1 MRRSK
6 VTKGHTI
13 PHGTMVDASY
23 ELKKTYYTHGYL
35 RDEHMPDMPCPPVD
49 AEYVDPE
56 EELFKKEMVKVVDE
70 VLDGITPREKKI
82 LCMRFGIGITQDYT
96 LEEVGVMFDVTRERI
111 RQIEVKAIRKIKHPD
126 RSEKL
131 RELMGWYET
140 TAQKEAE
147 RLAEWARIDKERL
160 KRREQAEIKSAYL
173 QARKLAEQK
182 LQKAKNNWE
191 EIEPMLA
198 DAPWIAHLEKN
209 QPEMHQELKYMVGD
223 IWGDH
228 AKKVW
233 DMYQKLRGQ
242 T

>member
-1 MRRSK
+1 
-6 VTKGHTI
+6 
-13 PHGTMVDASY
+13 
-23 ELKKTYYTHGYL
+23 L
-35 RDEHMPDMPCPPVD
+35 
-49 AEYVDPE
+49 
-56 EELFKKEMVKVVDE
+56 
-70 VLDGITPREKKI
+70 
-82 LCMRFGIGITQDYT
+82 
-96 LEEVGVMFDVTRERI
+96 
-111 RQIEVKAIRKIKHPD
+111 
-126 RSEKL
+126 L
-131 RELMGWYET
+131 RECIGYYQT

-173 QARKLAEQK
+173 QARKLAEKK

-191 EIEPMLA
+191 ELEPMLA
-198 DAPWIAHLEKN
+198 DAPWIAHLEKE